1 MSSCPE
7 SQYHDIEVALT
18 PFIGVCSAWKQ
29 KRPRSPSGTNGR
41 RVRRNSYKRRGVEIS
56 QQYLVVNGT
65 GQRLKINYW
74 CCSSSRPG
82 VSSTS
87 AACMVGLVNSMS
99 ITVIVITVNYS
110 ELQGGE
116 ICDLCCR
123 LGPPCYTRTRHRAPG
138 GNQYRRAARAASAHV
153 SVRRTPHHPKSAP
166 RLNNYTQGGRS
177 HDRDNHRGGD
187 TIALQ
192 GSQPLCNLLCNCN
205 YRILH

>member
-74 CCSSSRPG
+74 CCSSSRSG

-166 RLNNYTQGGRS
+166 RLNSYTQGGRS
-177 HDRDNHRGGD
+177 HE
-187 TIALQ
+187 
-192 GSQPLCNLLCNCN
+192 QPP
-205 YRILH
+205 RR

>member
-1 MSSCPE
+1 M
-7 SQYHDIEVALT
+7 
-18 PFIGVCSAWKQ
+18 
-29 KRPRSPSGTNGR
+29 
-41 RVRRNSYKRRGVEIS
+41 
-56 QQYLVVNGT
+56 

-74 CCSSSRPG
+74 CHCDGCSSSR

-116 ICDLCCR
+116 ICDLCSSCR
-123 LGPPCYTRTRHRAPG
+123 LGTRHRAPV

-153 SVRRTPHHPKSAP
+153 GVRRTPHHPKSAP

>member
-1 MSSCPE
+1 MQIPRLLAFIDTQNPPLTDAVSIVNSEVWSSCPE
-7 SQYHDIEVALT
+7 SQYNDIEVALT
-18 PFIGVCSAWKQ
+18 SFIGVCSAWKQ

-123 LGPPCYTRTRHRAPG
+123 LGPFV
-138 GNQYRRAARAASAHV
+138 AS
-153 SVRRTPHHPKSAP
+153 HHPK
-166 RLNNYTQGGRS
+166 
-177 HDRDNHRGGD
+177 
-187 TIALQ
+187 
-192 GSQPLCNLLCNCN
+192 
-205 YRILH
+205 

>member
-1 MSSCPE
+1 M
-7 SQYHDIEVALT
+7 
-18 PFIGVCSAWKQ
+18 
-29 KRPRSPSGTNGR
+29 
-41 RVRRNSYKRRGVEIS
+41 
-56 QQYLVVNGT
+56 

-74 CCSSSRPG
+74 CHCDGHGCSSSR

-116 ICDLCCR
+116 ICDLCFT
-123 LGPPCYTRTRHRAPG
+123 LGPPRYTRTRHRAPG
-138 GNQYRRAARAASAHV
+138 RNQYRRAARAR
-153 SVRRTPHHPKSAP
+153 RRTTDASPSQISTMPNSS
-166 RLNNYTQGGRS
+166 TQLGGGPTR
-177 HDRDNHRGGD
+177 NHRGS

-205 YRILH
+205 YCNLH

>member
-1 MSSCPE
+1 MPGKPISRHRGRVEC
-7 SQYHDIEVALT
+7 HL
-18 PFIGVCSAWKQ
+18 SA
-29 KRPRSPSGTNGR
+29 PA
-41 RVRRNSYKRRGVEIS
+41 RRGSENTPGVEVS

-74 CCSSSRPG
+74 CCSSSESR

-153 SVRRTPHHPKSAP
+153 GVRRTPHHPKSAP
-166 RLNNYTQGGRS
+166 RLNSYTQGGRS
-177 HDRDNHRGGD
+177 HE
-187 TIALQ
+187 
-192 GSQPLCNLLCNCN
+192 QPP
-205 YRILH
+205 R

>member
-1 MSSCPE
+1 MSGKPIQRHRGRAE
-7 SQYHDIEVALT
+7 HHL
-18 PFIGVCSAWKQ
+18 SAPA
-29 KRPRSPSGTNGR
+29 RCGSENGLGRRLAQINR
-41 RVRRNSYKRRGVEIS
+41 RVRRNSSKRRGVEIS

-74 CCSSSRPG
+74 CCSSSR

-138 GNQYRRAARAASAHV
+138 RNQYRRAARAR
-153 SVRRTPHHPKSAP
+153 RRTTDASPSQISTAP
-166 RLNNYTQGGRS
+166 
-177 HDRDNHRGGD
+177 
-187 TIALQ
+187 
-192 GSQPLCNLLCNCN
+192 
-205 YRILH
+205 